1 MLRSKLKIFLVLI
14 SGMGVTGLY
23 GQGSII
29 TAGNNASGTG
39 GSVSYSVGQIVYTT
53 ISGASGTVSQGVQ
66 QPYEVS
72 VVTALRIPGEIN
84 LECSVYP
91 NPTGGHL
98 KLAVRTADLEN
109 LRYQLYDLNGMLLQ
123 DKEIGGE
130 ETDIFLDGYSSSS
143 YFLNVMNGNL
153 KMKSFKIIKR

>member
-1 MLRSKLKIFLVLI
+1 
-14 SGMGVTGLY
+14 MGLTGLY
-23 GQGSII
+23 GQRSVT

-53 ISGASGTVSQGVQ
+53 ISGASGTVSQGMQ

-72 VVTALRIPGEIN
+72 VVTALRTSGEIF

-91 NPTGGHL
+91 NPTSGHL
-98 KLAVRTADLEN
+98 KLAVRTTGSEN

-123 DKEIGGE
+123 EKEIGGE

-143 YFLNVMNGNL
+143 YFLNVMRGNL
-153 KMKSFKIIKR
+153 KIKSFKIIKR